1 MRLLDRDT
9 LIQLVE
15 DDEFDEDDDPE
26 EHRVDVTQAFDISE
40 ADEELH
46 EDEDEDLPDTL
57 AIAVRS
63 GGGYR
68 VYTRVSTPL
77 EYGEGAAPTQRE
89 PSPTLQILGHA
100 DVPGGS
106 GHDPIDRQYEVRWL
120 EGGEAEDFWATRA
133 ELLENH
139 SVAVHQYDSAIA
151 ESQMNGDE
159 EGGAAEASLSEFEP
173 VLDESIAES
182 STSPGRTRSSPPESP
197 ARFGDQGE
205 VTLWQGDVMADS
217 GGGVGK
223 AEAAGASHDAS
234 TPPKQS
240 PHEKVKAAADAAF
253 GLVRSGLVAERRA
266 SFSGGSRSRS
276 SSNSGT
282 PTGKDESEEP
292 AAFSE
297 LGSPP
302 SGSAFRRFSAE

>member
-1 MRLLDRDT
+1 ME
-9 LIQLVE
+9 LVE
-15 DDEFDEDDDPE
+15 DDRFDEDDDPE
-26 EHRVDVTQAFDISE
+26 DHRVDVTQAFDISE

-77 EYGEGAAPTQRE
+77 EYGEGIAPTQRE

-106 GHDPIDRQYEVRWL
+106 GLDPINRQYEVRWL
-120 EGGEAEDFWATRA
+120 ERGEAEDFWATRA

-139 SVAVHQYDSAIA
+139 SAAVHQYDSAIA
-151 ESQMNGDE
+151 ESQTDGDDGSGAE
-159 EGGAAEASLSEFEP
+159 EANHLSEFEP
-173 VLDESIAES
+173 AVDESAAKS
-182 STSPGRTRSSPPESP
+182 SATSPGRASPSPPESP

-205 VTLWQGDVMADS
+205 VTLWQGDVMADNS
-217 GGGVGK
+217 GGVG
-223 AEAAGASHDAS
+223 ASHEAS
-234 TPPKQS
+234 KPPKQS
-240 PHEKVKAAADAAF
+240 PREKVKAAADAAF

-276 SSNSGT
+276 SSGSGT
-282 PTGKDESEEP
+282 PTAKGGSEEP
-292 AAFSE
+292 AAFTE
-297 LGSPP
+297 PASPP